1 MSNTHADEDRIDSN
15 KIIASI
21 RAEALRVASAFYS
34 DTQPLAASDDKEID
48 GTYLPFRAAQSAH
61 KIRSSK
67 THIRKKRTGSKK
79 WNKATYTIKIKSPHR
94 ARLLGALTHT
104 ARDAQTI
111 SVDGRS
117 LRKEDPTIT
126 AIVNGSMKVVVNK
139 IERTLEAAIDGI
151 AKDYRSQLLADL
163 PTGSNPK
170 LLEAMERV
178 KLQAKLLRRIV
189 PVGRSQAC
197 VLLGFSD
204 KNPAATMGSK
214 ERSGQI
220 LAFTLN
226 GKIVYPLFQFDVE
239 NQRLFPVMK
248 DLISELD
255 DKHGKFYLLYFLTNR
270 NRVFSNEAPANFL
283 RADPE
288 KVLAEFRDEIERL
301 ATIE

>member
-1 MSNTHADEDRIDSN
+1 MNDIHADEDRIDSD

-21 RAEALRVASAFYS
+21 RAEAIRMATDFYV
-34 DTQPLAASDDKEID
+34 DAKPLAASDDEMID
-48 GTYLPFRAAQSAH
+48 VTGLPFRSAQSVH

-67 THIRKKRTGSKK
+67 TLPKK
-79 WNKATYTIKIKSPHR
+79 KINLVGKRHR
-94 ARLLGALTHT
+94 AAKLSKWKSAYRVRWLSSIAKAERELRVFSANELLQMG
-104 ARDAQTI
+104 
-111 SVDGRS
+111 
-117 LRKEDPTIT
+117 DPTTT
-126 AIVNGSMKVVVNK
+126 AIVNGSMKVVVGE
-139 IERTLEAAIDGI
+139 IERTLTTTIAGI

-170 LLEAMERV
+170 LLEAMERA

-189 PVGRSQAC
+189 PVSRSEAC
-197 VLLGFSD
+197 VLLGYSG
-204 KNPAATMGSK
+204 KNPAATMGGK
-214 ERSGQI
+214 ERNGQL
-220 LAFTLN
+220 LAYSLN
-226 GKIVYPLFQFDVE
+226 GKIVYPMFQFDVE

-283 RADPE
+283 GADPE
-288 KVLAEFRDEIERL
+288 KVLAEFKDEIERL